1 MIPKAIVVITSKQT
15 SYFPLNIKSQVSLT
29 ESSFIQCK
37 DLVEVIYLE
46 AKSFVIQIKRKTKTL
61 FGFCAELG
69 NR

>member
-15 SYFPLNIKSQVSLT
+15 NYFPLNIKSQVSLT

-61 FGFCAELG
+61 LAFCAELG